1 MNSCEFEHE
10 FDEFE
15 EGEDISEMT
24 DEELIQLINE
34 MLPDVEEFID
44 AAEDFVYAAD
54 EFLDALDLDDDEIAE
69 AGLAL
74 YKQTVVDV
82 FKRLCREEEVKEWN
96 DDEN

>member
-24 DEELIQLINE
+24 DDELVQLINE

-44 AAEDFVYAAD
+44 AAEDFVNAAD
-54 EFLDALDLDDDEIAE
+54 EFLDTLDLDDEIAE
-69 AGLAL
+69 AGLEL
-74 YKQTVVDV
+74 YKQTVIDV
-82 FKRLCREEEVKEWN
+82 FKRLCRKEEVHEWN
-96 DDEN
+96 DDED